1 MLLFS
6 LLEQL
11 KPLLLPQPLPSLLAR
26 IMSQLNL
33 QKQLLSL
40 DLEMKGMKLEPGR
53 LPLSQLNQMRGL
65 DHLLRS
71 GPLGL

>member
-1 MLLFS
+1 
-6 LLEQL
+6 
-11 KPLLLPQPLPSLLAR
+11 
-26 IMSQLNL
+26 MSQLNL